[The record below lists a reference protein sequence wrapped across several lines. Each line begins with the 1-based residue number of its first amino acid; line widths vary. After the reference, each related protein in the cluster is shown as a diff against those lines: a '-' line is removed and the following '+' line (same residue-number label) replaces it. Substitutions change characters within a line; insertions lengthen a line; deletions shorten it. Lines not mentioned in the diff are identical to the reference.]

1 MKDLNKISRSEAIER
16 LHDVYSITDTK
27 TTRVRILEI
36 LNELQD
42 KTHFEEIENYFISDE
57 DPDVRIEAAK
67 LLAFNY
73 NERKAKAI
81 QPLIWVLEN
90 EQKNEIKLTAI
101 RLLVPLAYRSEY
113 RALIIESLKKVLRSS
128 DDDLKIEA
136 AESLGFL
143 KENSA
148 SNDLVEMLKSSNKQ
162 ILICA
167 IEALSN
173 LTHVPDAA
181 IPHLLDC
188 LGLDS
193 FDVWRFAFDALKKK
207 LDENMLIERLLR
219 ILEETEDTDEDIK
232 VGYLRRGI
240 IKALGELGDK
250 RGIIS
255 ILNAL
260 KDWHYWVRE
269 EAVFALNKIEPNWRT
284 KYRTTLKKQNINL
297 K

>member
-1 MKDLNKISRSEAIER
+1 MKKKLIYYNLTSLDKILKDLNKISRSEAIER
-16 LHDVYSITDTK
+16 LHGVYSITDAK
-27 TTRVRILEI
+27 TTRVKILEA

-90 EQKNEIKLTAI
+90 EQKYEVKLTAI

-113 RALIIESLKKVLRSS
+113 RALIIESLKKVLRGR
-128 DDDLKIEA
+128 DDNLKIEA

-148 SNDLVEMLKSSNKQ
+148 SNDLVKMLKSSNKQ
-162 ILICA
+162 IRICA

-173 LTHVPDAA
+173 LTPFPDAA
-181 IPHLLDC
+181 IPNLLDC
-188 LGLDS
+188 LG
-193 FDVWRFAFDALKKK
+193 
-207 LDENMLIERLLR
+207 
-219 ILEETEDTDEDIK
+219 
-232 VGYLRRGI
+232 
-240 IKALGELGDK
+240 
-250 RGIIS
+250 
-255 ILNAL
+255 
-260 KDWHYWVRE
+260 
-269 EAVFALNKIEPNWRT
+269 VF
-284 KYRTTLKKQNINL
+284 
-297 K
+297 